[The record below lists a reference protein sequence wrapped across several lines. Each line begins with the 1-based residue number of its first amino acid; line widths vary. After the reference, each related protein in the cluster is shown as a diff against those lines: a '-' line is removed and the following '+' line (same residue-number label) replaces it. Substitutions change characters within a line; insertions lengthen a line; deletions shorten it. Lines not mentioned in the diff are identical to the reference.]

1 MNSKLTCCIFVEKDY
16 IVNVHGF
23 SENPDLMTILL
34 DEENHTQPTFS
45 NIIEA
50 FKTISEEAMPG
61 DAVFVQF
68 SGHGG
73 RVLDSTVDSE
83 AESYDEV
90 IVAQDYIDYGLIR
103 DTLIFKTLLAP
114 MRYGVTVTMILDC
127 CDTGVVLELPYSWTT
142 KNDKKDSVAKVCTHC
157 V

>member
-1 MNSKLTCCIFVEKDY
+1 
-16 IVNVHGF
+16 
-23 SENPDLMTILL
+23 MTILL
-34 DEENHTQPTFS
+34 DEEGYVAPTFM

-50 FKTISEEAMPG
+50 FKKVSEESMPG

-73 RVLDSTVDSE
+73 RVLDAAVDSE

-90 IVAQDYIDYGLIR
+90 IVPMDYKKSGLIR

-114 MRYGVTVTMILDC
+114 MRFGVTLTIMIDC
-127 CDTGVVLELPYSWTT
+127 CDTGMVLELPYCWSV
-142 KNDKKDSVAKVCTHC
+142 KSEKKDVIGKVSLFS
-157 V
+157 